1 MNWHRILSTGSPAS
15 LGANPVKHG
24 LTRRVVLSAGLSLG
38 FAGGAAAASEPL
50 AAQWAN
56 ILRYGRGQRVAFAA
70 RVGDER
76 TNAFIVW
83 ASGRVRDLYGVE
95 VRHVKLRDTAEAVT
109 RLAAEKAAGRTRD
122 GSADLVW
129 AAGQNLLTMRSDG
142 LLDGP
147 VLDLLPGS
155 RLVARERNPSTTM
168 VRMVPLDGYAVP
180 WRVAQLVF
188 IHDMR
193 SGDEAPA
200 NIPALLDWALR
211 NPGRLTH
218 PGVRDAC
225 GVAFLEQALRELVP
239 DAEMLHRPVTPGAFA
254 TATAPL
260 WNWYE
265 RLRPALWQGGKVF
278 PTSQSQ
284 LRGLMKDGKIDL
296 AMSLDPAE
304 AVMAIAAGTLPPT
317 ARAYVLEGGTIG
329 HCSFLAVPFN
339 AAHREGALLLAN
351 FLLSPEAQ
359 ARASDP
365 RFLGVPTVL
374 AMDRLSADDYV
385 FFDAVPR
392 APNLLSDAERGV
404 PLREPHASWVNLII
418 EAWDK
423 RYAA

>member
-1 MNWHRILSTGSPAS
+1 MALC
-15 LGANPVKHG
+15 
-24 LTRRVVLSAGLSLG
+24 
-38 FAGGAAAASEPL
+38 FAGVAEAVGETL
-50 AAQWAN
+50 EAQWAN
-56 ILRYGRGQRVAFAA
+56 ILRSGRGQHVVFDA
-70 RVGDER
+70 RGGDER

-83 ASGRVRDLYGVE
+83 AGGRVRDLYGVE
-95 VRHVKLRDTAEAVT
+95 VLHVKLRDTAEAVT
-109 RLAAEKAAGRTRD
+109 RLAAEKAAGKTRD

-129 AAGQNLLTMRSDG
+129 VAGQNLLAMRDKG

-155 RLVARERNPSTTM
+155 RLVALEKNPSTTM

-193 SGDEAPA
+193 GGEEAPG
-200 NIPALLDWALR
+200 NIPAVLDWALR

-218 PGVRDAC
+218 PGLRDAC
-225 GVAFLEQALRELVP
+225 GVAFLEQALRELVS
-239 DAEMLHRPVTPGAFA
+239 DAEMLHHPMTPDAFA
-254 TATAPL
+254 AAAVPL
-260 WNWYE
+260 WNWYD
-265 RLRPALWQGGKVF
+265 RLRPVLWQGGKVF

-284 LRGLMKDGKIDL
+284 LRGLMKEGKIDL
-296 AMSLDPAE
+296 AMSLDPSE
-304 AVMAIAAGTLPPT
+304 AVTAIAAGTLPPT

-404 PLREPHASWVNLII
+404 PLREPHTSWVHLIV
-418 EAWDK
+418 EAWDR
-423 RYAA
+423 RYGA